1 MRGEELSAQELVY
14 WERLGPSRTWELT
27 SGISPA
33 SAPGATGCAAETSP
47 PSAQPLCPPN
57 LHPVP
62 RFEWTGGLPSPTHSL
77 PPSPSG
83 PPAPPLHLLGAEQ
96 GIAGVTGSEHPHHP
110 STCWW
115 DTGFTPCQDA
125 PDQLCTGMGDMGE
138 IPASPGQA
146 HGTQPQL
153 LDTGALAPTVWH
165 SKGAKGGIAGTPE
178 GSAKSL
184 PCLCRAGWE
193 GGDTQPGRGHT
204 KSGNTRFTSLPAPR
218 PPRGG
223 WLLLQ

>member
-1 MRGEELSAQELVY
+1 MRGEELSPQQLVY
-14 WERLGPSRTWELT
+14 GERLGPSRAWELT

-33 SAPGATGCAAETSP
+33 SAPSATGCAAETSP

-57 LHPVP
+57 LHPLP
-62 RFEWTGGLPSPTHSL
+62 SFEWTGGLPSPTHSL
-77 PPSPSG
+77 TPSPSG

-96 GIAGVTGSEHPHHP
+96 GIAGVIGSEHPHHP

-146 HGTQPQL
+146 HGTQL
-153 LDTGALAPTVWH
+153 RLSDTGALAPTVWH
-165 SKGAKGGIAGTPE
+165 SKGAEGGLQALLRGLQRAYLACAGH
-178 GSAKSL
+178 GGK
-184 PCLCRAGWE
+184 